1 MNADNLRGFVLG
13 YGEKNDDFAYP
24 IRRGL
29 SVAIQYV
36 ASRGTTASQTSYP
49 TSGAVSI
56 SATAT
61 ATAICATN
69 SCSPEWLPRPS
80 HCVATSIGLRKK
92 TRWVSRK
99 VCRSA
104 TNPSPASS
112 GPQPSP
118 ASSGP
123 QPSPA
128 GPSPAGPS
136 SNPNPASPS
145 PNPNPAG
152 PSSNPNPAVSN
163 S

>member
-61 ATAICATN
+61 ATAICATK

-118 ASSGP
+118 A
-123 QPSPA
+123 

-136 SNPNPASPS
+136 SHPNPASPS

-152 PSSNPNPAVSN
+152 SSSNPNPAVSN

>member
-61 ATAICATN
+61 ATAICATK

-112 GPQPSP
+112 GPHPTPAGPSP
-118 ASSGP
+118 N
-123 QPSPA
+123 
-128 GPSPAGPS
+128 PSPAGPS
-136 SNPNPASPS
+136 SHPNPASPS